1 MVLEIERKFILHNLS
16 VLKVLNSDGIAINE
30 DEIMQFYTKIT
41 PISEIRFR
49 KINDKFFT
57 TQKFGKGLVREELEN
72 EISKDT
78 FEKALKNSIAI
89 PVKKSRFSFKIN
101 NLPCNIDVFSD
112 ALEGLITFEIEFLTI
127 KDAKEF
133 FMPDFIKTCIKSEIT
148 DDERYKNKNLALF
161 GLPQNDFNTVKCF
174 EALIKNPELKL
185 PFSGSIRAID
195 ALRIVLFGNLRLI
208 LLNLDTFYKNNDL
221 KSLHKLRVNLRK
233 SRSLLGLFGEVFDK
247 KVGDFFATNFKTLAN
262 KTNTKRDIDSFTKFL
277 ITQKKQNNKVIEIL
291 NQLSKNESQ
300 RLIQTIK
307 NSNVT
312 ELFKEWELFLKEQSD
327 FYKGEKFDENIKRLT
342 AKILRLQIIKVRKQ
356 LIKLNNESKNEQFH
370 ATRKQIKKL
379 RYASET
385 FIDLFAIKA
394 LEKCVKKTKIMQ
406 DLFGYVQDSDAW
418 LKLLN
423 SAQWQYGSQKLKE
436 KIQKISLKNK
446 QKILEKKFK
455 FSKNLNLVSQ
465 NLKIYYI

>member
-112 ALEGLITFEIEFLTI
+112 ALEGLITFEIEFLTV

-185 PFSGSIRAID
+185 PFSGNIRAID

-262 KTNTKRDIDSFTKFL
+262 KTNIRRDIDSFTKFL
-277 ITQKKQNNKVIEIL
+277 ITQK
-291 NQLSKNESQ
+291 
-300 RLIQTIK
+300 
-307 NSNVT
+307 
-312 ELFKEWELFLKEQSD
+312 
-327 FYKGEKFDENIKRLT
+327 
-342 AKILRLQIIKVRKQ
+342 
-356 LIKLNNESKNEQFH
+356 
-370 ATRKQIKKL
+370 
-379 RYASET
+379 
-385 FIDLFAIKA
+385 
-394 LEKCVKKTKIMQ
+394 
-406 DLFGYVQDSDAW
+406 
-418 LKLLN
+418 
-423 SAQWQYGSQKLKE
+423 
-436 KIQKISLKNK
+436 
-446 QKILEKKFK
+446 
-455 FSKNLNLVSQ
+455 
-465 NLKIYYI
+465 